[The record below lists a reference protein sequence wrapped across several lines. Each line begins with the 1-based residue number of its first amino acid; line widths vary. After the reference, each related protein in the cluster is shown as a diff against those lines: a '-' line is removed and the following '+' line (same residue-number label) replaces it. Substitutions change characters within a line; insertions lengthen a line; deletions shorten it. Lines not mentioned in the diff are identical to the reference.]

1 MPKKLKNLLTS
12 VGVALKSPTLKQ
24 REAYG
29 RWTHTLSAAATVGAV
44 TVMFGRTAAS
54 DFWYDLAKVG
64 ALFFWS
70 VILFIAGAILSKG
83 D

>member
-1 MPKKLKNLLTS
+1 MPNKLKGIVNALAE
-12 VGVALKSPTLKQ
+12 ALKAPTPKQ

-44 TVMFGRTAAS
+44 TVMFGKTSAS
-54 DFWYDLAKVG
+54 DFWYELAKVG